1 MKTKA
6 MIRHE
11 GIELY
16 LSQIIRKNLT
26 IRSLS
31 TMLGDMMT
39 ELVHDPDLVTY
50 SGNFEEINT
59 LLDCILDESN
69 SNDSDLDI
77 LQENIADLSP
87 ANFEGTNILGRIE
100 MDVLKKLEKV
110 LDLPQGAMYRAI
122 KQIMD
127 GGGGD

>member
-1 MKTKA
+1 MKSKET
-6 MIRHE
+6 MLHE

-31 TMLGDMMT
+31 MMLGNMMT
-39 ELVHDPDLVTY
+39 EIVHDPDLFAYT
-50 SGNFEEINT
+50 GNFEEINT

-69 SNDSDLDI
+69 ANDSDLDI
-77 LQENIADLSP
+77 LQENIEDLSP
-87 ANFEGTNILGRIE
+87 ANFEGINILGRIE
-100 MDVLKKLEKV
+100 MSVLEKLEKA
-110 LDLPQGAMYRAI
+110 LDLPQGAMYRAT

>member
-11 GIELY
+11 FMELY

-31 TMLGDMMT
+31 MMLGNMMT
-39 ELVHDPDLVTY
+39 ELVHDPDLVIY

-69 SNDSDLDI
+69 SNDEDLDV
-77 LQENIADLSP
+77 LQENIEELSP
-87 ANFEGTNILGRIE
+87 GNFEGTNILGRIE
-100 MDVLKKLEKV
+100 IDVLEKLDKV
-110 LDLPQGAMYRAI
+110 LDLPQGAMYRAT